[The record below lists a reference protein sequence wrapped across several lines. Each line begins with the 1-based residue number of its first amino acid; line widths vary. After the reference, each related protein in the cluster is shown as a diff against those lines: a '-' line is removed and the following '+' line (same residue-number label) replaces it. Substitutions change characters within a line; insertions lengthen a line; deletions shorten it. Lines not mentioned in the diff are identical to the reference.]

1 MVVSLMFS
9 VGVSD
14 CRVLIAPV
22 LRLRKSVYFIQPSL
36 TAEQCFIGSSQ
47 DTKWGPAE
55 FSCHE
60 RTRILTALSDV
71 SPGSFDKGDY
81 SVPGFLT

>member
-9 VGVSD
+9 VGISD

-60 RTRILTALSDV
+60 RTCILTALSDV